1 MSQGPEEKTTQAG
14 ENISKMVEDDPD
26 CSVAVTLT
34 AAEQFFKSFER
45 AARRW
50 EMIIYPGMI
59 ALMLLLTYGFYLVF
73 SLSQDMQRI
82 AEKFDP
88 KMGMHMSVLANHME
102 KLSGNI
108 HAMSDNISVMTVHV
122 RGMSGSLEAVN
133 AKMDFI
139 RNMKS
144 ISVNMAKMTDQMKY
158 LKHMQAIDLQM
169 ASMNKKMGV
178 MTANIGQMRYDL
190 GTMNRNVSRPLSVM
204 NNMFPF

>member
-1 MSQGPEEKTTQAG
+1 MSQVSEDNPAQAG
-14 ENISKMVEDDPD
+14 GNLAKMVEDDPD

-59 ALMLLLTYGFYLVF
+59 ALMLLLAYGFYLVF

-88 KMGMHMSVLANHME
+88 QMGMHMSVLANHMA

-108 HAMSDNISVMTVHV
+108 HDMSDNISVMTVHV
-122 RGMSGSLEAVN
+122 RAMSGNLEAVN
-133 AKMDFI
+133 AKMDYI
-139 RNMKS
+139 RNMKN
-144 ISVNMAKMTDQMKY
+144 ISVKMTEMNRQMKY

-169 ASMNKKMGV
+169 ASMDKKIGV
-178 MTANIGQMRYDL
+178 MTANITRMRYDM

-204 NNMFPF
+204 NSMFPF

>member
-1 MSQGPEEKTTQAG
+1 MSQVSDDKPAQAG
-14 ENISKMVEDDPD
+14 EKLAKMVEEDPD

-34 AAEQFFKSFER
+34 AAEQFFTSFER

-88 KMGMHMSVLANHME
+88 KMGLHMSVLAHHME

-108 HAMSDNISVMTVHV
+108 HLMSDNISVMTVHV
-122 RGMSGSLEAVN
+122 RSMSGNLEGVN

-144 ISVNMAKMTDQMKY
+144 ISVNMNEMTRQMKY

-169 ASMNKKMGV
+169 SSMNRKMGV
-178 MTANIGQMRYDL
+178 MTTHVGSMRYNL
-190 GTMNRNVSRPLSVM
+190 NNMTRNVSRPLSVM

>member
-1 MSQGPEEKTTQAG
+1 MSQRSDDSPARAG
-14 ENISKMVEDDPD
+14 ENIAKVVEEDPD

-34 AAEQFFKSFER
+34 AAEQFFRSFER

-50 EMIIYPGMI
+50 EMIIYPGMV
-59 ALMLLLTYGFYLVF
+59 ALMLLLAYGFYLVF

-88 KMGMHMSVLANHME
+88 NMGLHMSVLANHMQ

-108 HAMSDNISVMTVHV
+108 REMSGNINTMTIHV
-122 RGMSGSLEAVN
+122 RSMSGNLEAVN
-133 AKMDFI
+133 AKMDYI
-139 RNMKS
+139 RNMKN
-144 ISVNMAKMTDQMKY
+144 ISVKMTDMSRQMKY
-158 LKHMQAIDLQM
+158 MRHMQAIDLQM

-178 MTANIGQMRYDL
+178 LTANVSGMHLDL
-190 GTMNRNVSRPLSVM
+190 NNMNRNVSRPLSVM

>member
-1 MSQGPEEKTTQAG
+1 MSQASDQKPAQTG
-14 ENISKMVEDDPD
+14 EQLTKMVEDDPD

-50 EMIIYPGMI
+50 EMIIYPGMV
-59 ALMLLLTYGFYLVF
+59 ALMLLLGYGFYLVF

-88 KMGMHMSVLANHME
+88 QMGLHMSVLANHME

-108 HAMSDNISVMTVHV
+108 HEMSNNINVMTIHVRAMSGN
-122 RGMSGSLEAVN
+122 LEAVN
-133 AKMDFI
+133 TKMDFM
-139 RNMKS
+139 RNMKN
-144 ISVNMAKMTDQMKY
+144 ISTRMTEMNEQMKY
-158 LKHMQAIDLQM
+158 LKHMRAIDLQM
-169 ASMNKKMGV
+169 ASLDKKMGI
-178 MTANIGQMRYDL
+178 MTVNIDRMRFDFSN
-190 GTMNRNVSRPLSVM
+190 MNRNVSRPLSVM